1 MKAKRWMKCL
11 LWLVLTIQILILTC
25 FALPSILGFQCYTV
39 ISGSMQ
45 PTLPVGCAIYVKEEE
60 PELVKKGDI
69 ITYAVGEE
77 ETRVTH
83 RVLET
88 DREKKQFVTKGDANK
103 NEDAAPVKWE
113 KMQGVVR
120 WWVPGAGYLLRFLG
134 DKKGK
139 VAVLCFLIFVCVSL
153 EFLESSEKNCKKKGR

>member
-1 MKAKRWMKCL
+1 MKAKRWMKFFLC
-11 LWLVLTIQILILTC
+11 LVLTIQILILTC

-45 PTLPVGCAIYVKEEE
+45 PALPVGCAIYVKKEK
-60 PELVKKGDI
+60 PELVKKGNI
-69 ITYAVGEE
+69 ITYTVGEE

-88 DREKKQFVTKGDANK
+88 DTKKRQFVTKGDANK
-103 NEDAAPVKWE
+103 DEDAAPVKWE
-113 KMQGVVR
+113 RMQGVVC
-120 WWVPGAGYLLRFLG
+120 WWVPKAGYLLRFLG

-139 VAVLCFLIFVCVSL
+139 AAVLCSLLFVCVSL
-153 EFLESSEKNCKKKGR
+153 EFLESSEMNCKKKGR

>member
-1 MKAKRWMKCL
+1 MKAKRWMKFF

-45 PTLPVGCAIYVKEEE
+45 PALPVGCAIYVKKEK

-69 ITYAVGEE
+69 ITYTVGEE

-88 DREKKQFVTKGDANK
+88 DMKKRQFVTKGDANK
-103 NEDAAPVKWE
+103 DEDAAPVKWE
-113 KMQGVVR
+113 K
-120 WWVPGAGYLLRFLG
+120 L
-134 DKKGK
+134 
-139 VAVLCFLIFVCVSL
+139 
-153 EFLESSEKNCKKKGR
+153 